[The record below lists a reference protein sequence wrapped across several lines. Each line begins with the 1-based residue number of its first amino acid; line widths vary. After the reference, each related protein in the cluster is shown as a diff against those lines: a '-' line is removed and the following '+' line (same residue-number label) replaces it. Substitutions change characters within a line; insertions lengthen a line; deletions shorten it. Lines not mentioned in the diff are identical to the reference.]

1 MQQLLQNIF
10 SDNTLFILLFHFN
23 SDKRMDKCFQ
33 LTVHSI

>member
-23 SDKRMDKCFQ
+23 SDMFSANSTFYLSFLC
-33 LTVHSI
+33 